1 MIFKRDII
9 VIFIL
14 SILFSLAILLIE
26 RLLNINYDFHP
37 DSTTYLINSNNYI
50 ESFYKDPSIIFGTL
64 YYFVVNLFNSEI
76 NFLIT
81 LNILIFAFTNL
92 ILFSKIRNVYR
103 KNGLL
108 FYFAVLIII
117 FDPYRGHLSVH
128 ILKDTLVIFS
138 VTLLFFSSNILF
150 KIFGLFLGF
159 LTRLGFFM
167 YLPNM
172 LSGMS
177 RLNNILFLFIFLFF
191 LFFYKNYFILAF
203 SKGQSIDMSFR
214 TFDLVYNFIEIG
226 YPIGDILR
234 SISWP
239 FIRLTGLAFIFHP
252 IYFLFF
258 INSLAIIYIVSF
270 NFNYLKKN
278 IFLLLISFAAF
289 AFVTSGY
296 NSYLRWTQ
304 PLMTVFPIWVI
315 VLSLNLKHNRIKF

>member
-1 MIFKRDII
+1 MIFKKDIL

-14 SILFSLAILLIE
+14 SILFSLTILLTE

-37 DSTTYLINSNNYI
+37 DSMTYLINSSNYVKF
-50 ESFYKDPSIIFGTL
+50 FYENPFIIFGTL
-64 YYFVVNLFNSEI
+64 YYFVVDLFNSEI

-81 LNILIFAFTNL
+81 LNILIFSLTNS

-128 ILKDTLVIFS
+128 ILKDSLVILS
-138 VTLLFFSSNILF
+138 VTLLFFSSNIFF

-172 LSGMS
+172 LSGIS
-177 RLNNILFLFIFLFF
+177 RLNNIFFLLIFIFF
-191 LFFYKNYFILAF
+191 LFFYKEYFIIAF

-214 TFDLVYNFIEIG
+214 SFDLVYNFIEIG
-226 YPIGDILR
+226 YPVGDILR
-234 SISWP
+234 SVSWP
-239 FIRLTGLAFIFHP
+239 IIRLTGLAFIFHP
-252 IYFLFF
+252 IYFFDL
-258 INSLAIIYIVSF
+258 
-270 NFNYLKKN
+270 
-278 IFLLLISFAAF
+278 
-289 AFVTSGY
+289 
-296 NSYLRWTQ
+296 
-304 PLMTVFPIWVI
+304 
-315 VLSLNLKHNRIKF
+315 